1 VRVELGRRTVV
12 GNSGFLLVSRLVTSG
27 ISFVGTA
34 IIARTLLPGQWGVY
48 TFVISLTT
56 VLDLL
61 FDFQV
66 SRLVLRELHDPDRD
80 PGEVIGSFTILRV
93 GLGAVSYLAALAFAA
108 LVLKPELFPAVAV
121 GGLTLVLSSGW
132 NAVNLFYTS
141 RLWLRPAAVVMV
153 GSRVV
158 FVVLCIGFAKNGS
171 TSVTDFLWASV
182 INEAIPCLVFAV
194 LVRRHMRL
202 KPRLEPSRWWRWIK
216 DAVPI
221 AIGGAI
227 GTLYFRIDALL
238 VGKLSSFNALGFYA
252 IGYKF
257 SDLIGYLYVSIS
269 AAVLA
274 LLIRDWPG
282 RIDLFKRTW
291 RGAFVILTITGVGIT
306 AGFLVFARP
315 AIVTLFGSRY
325 ADATAAARLVV
336 GGQGLKFFG
345 GLCVMT
351 LVAVHRNRE
360 FVVATIVGLVVN
372 VVVNLYVIPRW
383 SYVGAAWVTLIT
395 ELCVVAVLAR
405 ATMRVPDVPRPPWWL
420 VAKVAVAA
428 AALIAVGL
436 LAEQVIA
443 WPFAALAAGATYLLM
458 LHALGVDG
466 EGGLRVVPHLLGETG
481 PPAEPV
487 IVGTYD

>member
-1 VRVELGRRTVV
+1 V
-12 GNSGFLLVSRLVTSG
+12 FLLVSRLVTSA
-27 ISFVGTA
+27 ISFAGTA
-34 IIARTLLPGQWGVY
+34 LIARTLTPGQWGVY
-48 TFVISLTT
+48 TFIISLTT

-66 SRLVLRELHDPDRD
+66 SRLVLRELHDSNRA
-80 PGEVIGSFTILRV
+80 PGEVIGSFTLLRV
-93 GLGAVSYLAALAFAA
+93 GLGVVSYVAALAFAA
-108 LVLKPELFPAVAV
+108 TVLNPEVFPAVAV
-121 GGLTLVLSSGW
+121 GGLTLILASGW
-132 NAVNLFYTS
+132 NAVNLYYTS
-141 RLWLRPAAVVMV
+141 RLWLRPAAVTMV
-153 GSRVV
+153 ASRIV
-158 FVVLCIGFAKNGS
+158 FVLLCVGFAKSGS
-171 TSVTDFLWASV
+171 TSVIDFLWASV
-182 INEAIPCLVFAV
+182 INEAIPCLVFVV

-202 KPRLEPSRWWRWIK
+202 KPRVEPARWWRWIK

-238 VGKLSSFNALGFYA
+238 VGRLSSYYALGFYA

-269 AAVLA
+269 AAVIA
-274 LLIRDWPG
+274 LLIRDWPA
-282 RIDLFKRTW
+282 RLDLFKRTW
-291 RGAFVILTITGVGIT
+291 RGAFVILTIAGVGIT

-325 ADATAAARLVV
+325 EDATTAARLVV

-395 ELCVVAVLAR
+395 ELCVVAVLAK
-405 ATMRVPDVPRPPWWL
+405 ATMRVPEVPRPPWWL
-420 VAKVAVAA
+420 VAKVALAA
-428 AALIAVGL
+428 GVLIVVGL
-436 LAEQVIA
+436 LAEQVMA
-443 WPFAALAAGATYLLM
+443 WPLAAIAAGAAYLLT
-458 LHALGVDG
+458 LHGLGVDG

-481 PPAEPV
+481 PPPEPV
-487 IVGTYD
+487 IVGTFD